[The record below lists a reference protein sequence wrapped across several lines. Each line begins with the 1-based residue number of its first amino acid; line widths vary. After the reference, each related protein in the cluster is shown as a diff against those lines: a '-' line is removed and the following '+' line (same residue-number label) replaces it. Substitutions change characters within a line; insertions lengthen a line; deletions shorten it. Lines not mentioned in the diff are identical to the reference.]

1 MARKNSFLLAH
12 VHSILLAHACTY
24 IMIMNIPVGSL
35 IRYTCTAND
44 EDIFGIVIENLDE
57 YNATDDRDSVRV
69 CWADDCSSTT
79 EIVESIRDPNVEWM
93 ELLSEG

>member
-1 MARKNSFLLAH
+1 
-12 VHSILLAHACTY
+12 
-24 IMIMNIPVGSL
+24 MIMNIPVGSL
-35 IRYTCTAND
+35 IRYTSMDDD

-69 CWADDCSSTT
+69 CWTDDCSSTT

-93 ELLSEG
+93 ELLSEGR